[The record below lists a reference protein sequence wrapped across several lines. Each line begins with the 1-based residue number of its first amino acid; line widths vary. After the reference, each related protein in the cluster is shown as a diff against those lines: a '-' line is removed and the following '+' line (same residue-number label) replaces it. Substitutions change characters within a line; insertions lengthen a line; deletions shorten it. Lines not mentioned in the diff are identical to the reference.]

1 MKKLFAVFFVML
13 LCLCGL
19 ALADDDAWMN
29 PPVITAAYEIS
40 AGKLYLEWQGSA
52 PVYQVYMDGQ
62 SVASAI
68 VSNAIIPIS
77 KGTHAISV
85 YPINETKNADTTLE
99 LGFNGKVL
107 KQDVGTS
114 ITLDL
119 GALGLDPKKL
129 VAGNPSE
136 TLSIDYIPDAVFDA
150 QPEIKSAITDFND
163 HVVLSFT
170 DRYNADEYL
179 VTIKVGRDVS
189 YVKFSKADEDAR
201 SLLELGNGT
210 VTLILD
216 PAYLSSQGSWAPEL
230 DQDYK
235 FAVQLRKYADNVL
248 NGENITSVIHESK
261 TSGEF
266 SYKPIAAWKTAPVVT
281 YASQTADGQISIE
294 WTHDDN
300 GLGCEYAVM
309 KITRVLGIQTAEEE
323 LAVTTGRNC
332 VLNDLMNGDYSIAI
346 VPRLNGDRGS
356 ASADANVKIQNDWV
370 VAPKLVCQQEGG
382 TVKLNWTAAEGVETY
397 HITVYKGDNA
407 SLLRFVNLDF
417 QEYAQYDVTADA
429 GDMSFTFEYNGT
441 IDQENGERLKFDI
454 YGIRH
459 AANGDEQRTTVTSQM
474 VILRDALE

>member
-1 MKKLFAVFFVML
+1 MKKMLSFLVLLFVCLFVV
-13 LCLCGL
+13 
-19 ALADDDAWMN
+19 AAAEDDMAWAN
-29 PPVITAAYEIS
+29 APVITKAYEIS
-40 AGKLYLEWQGSA
+40 SGKLYIEWEGSA
-52 PVYQVYMDGQ
+52 PVFQVYKDGQ
-62 SVASAI
+62 SVASVI
-68 VSNAIIPIS
+68 VNNAVIPIE
-77 KGTHAISV
+77 KGTHSISI
-85 YPINETKNADTTLE
+85 YPINEVKSADTS
-99 LGFNGKVL
+99 FKVGV
-107 KQDVGTS
+107 DIAGYGGE
-114 ITLDL
+114 IGLDL

-129 VAGNPSE
+129 AAGNPSE
-136 TLSIDYIPDAVFDA
+136 TLSIDYIPDAIFDA

-210 VTLILD
+210 VTLTLD
-216 PAYLSSQGSWAPEL
+216 PAYLSKQSSWAPEL

>member
-1 MKKLFAVFFVML
+1 MKKMLSFLVLLFVCLFVV
-13 LCLCGL
+13 
-19 ALADDDAWMN
+19 AAAEDDMAWAN
-29 PPVITAAYEIS
+29 APVITKAYEIS
-40 AGKLYLEWQGSA
+40 SGKLYIEWEGSA
-52 PVYQVYMDGQ
+52 PVFQVYKDGQ
-62 SVASAI
+62 SVASVI
-68 VSNAIIPIS
+68 VNNAVIPIE
-77 KGTHAISV
+77 KGTHSISI
-85 YPINETKNADTTLE
+85 YPINEVKSADTS
-99 LGFNGKVL
+99 FKVGV
-107 KQDVGTS
+107 DIAGYGGE
-114 ITLDL
+114 IGLDL

-129 VAGNPSE
+129 AAGNPSE
-136 TLSIDYIPDAVFDA
+136 TLSIDYIPDAIFDA

-179 VTIKVGRDVS
+179 VTIKVGKDVS
-189 YVKFSKADEDAR
+189 YVKFNKTDEAANT
-201 SLLELGNGT
+201 LMELGNGS

-323 LAVTTGRNC
+323 LVVTTGRNC

-407 SLLRFVNLDF
+407 SLLRCVNLDF

>member
-1 MKKLFAVFFVML
+1 MKKMLSFLVLLFVCLFVV
-13 LCLCGL
+13 
-19 ALADDDAWMN
+19 AAAEDDMAWAN
-29 PPVITAAYEIS
+29 APVITKAYEIS
-40 AGKLYLEWQGSA
+40 SGKLYIEWEGSA
-52 PVYQVYMDGQ
+52 PVFQVYKDGQ
-62 SVASAI
+62 SVASVI
-68 VSNAIIPIS
+68 VNNAVIPIE
-77 KGTHAISV
+77 KGTHSISI
-85 YPINETKNADTTLE
+85 YPINEVKSADTS
-99 LGFNGKVL
+99 FKVGV
-107 KQDVGTS
+107 DIAGYGGE
-114 ITLDL
+114 IGLDL

-129 VAGNPSE
+129 AAGNPSE
-136 TLSIDYIPDAVFDA
+136 TLSIDYIPDAIFDA

-179 VTIKVGRDVS
+179 VTIKVGKDVS
-189 YVKFSKADEDAR
+189 YVKFNKTDEAANT
-201 SLLELGNGT
+201 LMELGNGS

-323 LAVTTGRNC
+323 LVVTTGRNC